1 MKVAVVNSG
10 GLYSG
15 TGRMA
20 LEITRRLMRQ
30 HQVDHVFLN
39 YRNRTVELD
48 DASGKRV
55 LTKYTR
61 LPEQRYFFYW
71 RSQKKVPPY
80 DLYHIATQNL
90 SYLQLRPKVVTCLD
104 LIHQAYPESLSHY
117 LVSKFVYSGLA
128 KANAIIAISEAT
140 KKDLIRLYGIPS
152 DRIEVVYPGVD
163 TKTFA
168 PGLPTDELRERY
180 ELPRDTQFIA
190 HVSSE
195 RPRKNLDAVLRA
207 FYLLRKEFGVDRIKV
222 VKGGGIQYRADRERT
237 LATVEKLGLQ
247 EDVIL
252 LDNLSDRL
260 LAQLYNLADVFV
272 FPSYY
277 EGFGLPPL
285 EAMACGT
292 PVIVSNATSL
302 PEVVGDAGIIVD
314 PDSPHSLAKAL
325 HSVLT
330 DESLRQDLRR
340 RGLERASSFDWEKA
354 ANQVLKVYEASGR

>member
-1 MKVAVVNSG
+1 MRVAVVNSSE
-10 GLYSG
+10 LHSG

-20 LEITRRLMRQ
+20 LEIARRLASR
-30 HQVDHVFLN
+30 HQVDHLFLN
-39 YRNRTVELD
+39 YRNRTLELD
-48 DASGKRV
+48 DGIKRKV
-55 LTKYTR
+55 LARYIR
-61 LPEQRYFFYW
+61 LPEHRYFFYW

-90 SYLQLRPKVVTCLD
+90 SFLQLHPKVVTCLD
-104 LIHQAYPESLSHY
+104 LIHQAYPENVSHY
-117 LVSKFVYSGLA
+117 LISKFVYSGLG
-128 KANAIIAISEAT
+128 KADAVIAISEAT
-140 KKDLIRLYGIPS
+140 KKDLLRLYDIPS

-163 TKTFA
+163 TQTFA
-168 PGLPTDELRERY
+168 PGLPTDELCEKYR
-180 ELPRDTQFIA
+180 LPRDTQFIV

-207 FYLLRKEFGVDRIKV
+207 LYLLKKEFGVDRIKLL
-222 VKGGGIQYRADRERT
+222 KGGKPQYRADRERT
-237 LATVEKLGLQ
+237 LATVEKLGLR

-302 PEVVGDAGIIVD
+302 PEVVGDSGIIVD
-314 PDSPHSLAKAL
+314 PDSAHSLAKAL

-330 DESLRQDLRR
+330 DESLRQDLGR
-340 RGLERASSFDWEKA
+340 RGLERASSFNWEKA
-354 ANQVLKVYEASGR
+354 ADQVLRVYEASGR